1 MAPKAQKEVPRK
13 RARTSGPGE
22 SSETVVR
29 PSLRIEQDNRYLF
42 KTVSEFN
49 TFNGRFQHRELAQCY
64 FFTKLQPIQEPES
77 AKIDQYINHY
87 NWKSIIECQDEY
99 TVILTRAF
107 YANLVVKK
115 NPFRVTSYI
124 GGKEIELSCEN
135 LAMWLGLVN
144 DGEETYPL
152 RKWPSEMALG
162 NEYSYKRWFD
172 RTNAGG
178 APNYVTKLP
187 ALHRLA
193 FLFINNILTPKST
206 IKTNMEFNALYYLR
220 HLLSLDQKQ
229 FNIPFIIQSHMR
241 AASTSNTCHLPYA
254 NLIHKILKF
263 HDINFPREVELIQP
277 LNLFNELTN
286 IGWKEHTTGL
296 GEIVYKP
303 LNRGINRWIFEE
315 GALPNQYWDP
325 NEPNQQQQPIPDQP
339 IQAEPEPPLPN
350 PLVDPN
356 IQLILNQLQ
365 TLTTGQQTL
374 AAGQQMIERNIRR
387 SNHSARKFY
396 AEVNRRMKNME
407 EVQNDLTSKLGHFFK
422 PSTSASG
429 EETRGGSSAES
440 LGEDEDDSGSSADHG
455 GDDVNMEE
463 R

>member
-13 RARTSGPGE
+13 RLRNSGPGE
-22 SSETVVR
+22 PSNPPR
-29 PSLRIEQDNRYLF
+29 PNLRGDADNRYLF
-42 KTVSEFN
+42 RDVSEFN
-49 TFNGRFQHRELAQCY
+49 TFVGRFQHRELAQCY
-64 FFTKLQPIQEPES
+64 FFTKFQPIQEPES
-77 AKIDQYINHY
+77 TKIDQYINHY

-115 NPFRVTSYI
+115 NPYRVTSYI
-124 GGKEIELSCEN
+124 GGKEIELSCAN

-152 RKWPSEMALG
+152 RKWPIDTALG
-162 NEYSYKRWFD
+162 NEYTYKRWFD
-172 RTNAGG
+172 RTNTGG

-206 IKTNMEFNALYYLR
+206 IKTNMEYNALYYLR

-229 FNIPFIIQSHMR
+229 FNIPYIIQSHMR

-254 NLIHKILKF
+254 NLIHKILRS
-263 HDINFPREVELIQP
+263 HDITFPRDVELLQP

-325 NEPNQQQQPIPDQP
+325 NEPIQPQQPIPD
-339 IQAEPEPPLPN
+339 QAEPEPPLPN
-350 PLVDPN
+350 PIGDPN
-356 IQLILNQLQ
+356 IQLILDQLQ
-365 TLTTGQQTL
+365 TLTTGQQ
-374 AAGQQMIERNIRR
+374 MIEKNMRR
-387 SNHSARKFY
+387 SNRSARKFY
-396 AEVNRRMKNME
+396 SEVDRRLKNME
-407 EVQNDLTSKLGHFFK
+407 AVQNDLTSKLGHYFR

-429 EETRGGSSAES
+429 EEIRGASSAES
-440 LGEDEDDSGSSADHG
+440 EREDEDDSGSSADHG
-455 GDDVNMEE
+455 GDNQNMEE
-463 R
+463 EN